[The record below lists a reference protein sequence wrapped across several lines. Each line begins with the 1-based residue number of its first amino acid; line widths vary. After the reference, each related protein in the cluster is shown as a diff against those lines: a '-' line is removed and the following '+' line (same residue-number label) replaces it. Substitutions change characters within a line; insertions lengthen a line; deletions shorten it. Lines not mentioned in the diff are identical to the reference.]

1 MKASGPIIEFRK
13 KMEENKQKLAVNIDE
28 KNISLIEAAL
38 YVTGNPIGLK
48 TLGSLLDI
56 RSKNKVL
63 KTARNLVNRY
73 TSYNSAL
80 EILELKDERFVMQV
94 KAKFAPRTRR
104 ISQQPNL
111 TSGPLRT
118 LSYIAYNQPVLQT
131 KVIEARGGHAYRH
144 LKLLEENNLIFRKG
158 AGRTQ
163 IIRTT
168 NYFADYFGLSHDS
181 RALKRQIK
189 KLFFNE

>member
-1 MKASGPIIEFRK
+1 
-13 KMEENKQKLAVNIDE
+13 MEENKQKIDDKADE
-28 KNISLIEAAL
+28 TNLSLIEAAL
-38 YVTGNPIGLK
+38 YVTGRPLGLK
-48 TLGSLLDI
+48 TLGSILEI
-56 RSKNKVL
+56 RSKNTVL
-63 KTARNLVNRY
+63 ETARNLANRY
-73 TSYNSAL
+73 ASYNSAL
-80 EILELKDERFVMQV
+80 EVLELKDERFVMQV
-94 KAKFAPRTRR
+94 KAEYSHRTRR
-104 ISQQPNL
+104 VSQQPNL

-144 LKLLEENNLIFRKG
+144 LKLLEENNLILRNG

-163 IIRTT
+163 IIKTT
-168 NYFADYFGLSHDS
+168 DYFADYFGLSHDS